1 MTVFAIFK
9 AYKSGKF
16 AYIRYFYNLYWVF
29 YFSGYHHFYLVTHQN
44 YLVGIK
50 IT

>member
-1 MTVFAIFK
+1 MAVFAIFK

-16 AYIRYFYNLYWVF
+16 VYIRYFYNLYWVF
-29 YFSGYHHFYLVTHQN
+29 YFSRYHHFYLVTHQN

>member
-1 MTVFAIFK
+1 MAVFAIFN
-9 AYKSGKF
+9 AYKPEKF
-16 AYIRYFYNLYWVF
+16 AYIPCFYDLYWVF
-29 YFSGYHHFYLVTHQN
+29 YFSRYHHFYLVTHQN

>member
-1 MTVFAIFK
+1 MLC
-9 AYKSGKF
+9 
-16 AYIRYFYNLYWVF
+16 FYNLYGVF
-29 YFSGYHHFYLVTHQN
+29 YFPRYHHFYLVTHQN

>member
-1 MTVFAIFK
+1 MAVFAIFK
-9 AYKSGKF
+9 VYKPGKF

-29 YFSGYHHFYLVTHQN
+29 YFSRYHHFYLVTHQN